1 MEIYKMKTP
10 LLIFAGSGA
19 GGVLRYL
26 VQKFFI
32 DLGYVTFPAGT
43 FTVNILG
50 CFLIGLFNAL
60 AEKNNL
66 LTPEWRLALT
76 TGFCGGFT
84 TFSTFA
90 NENMSLLRNGDYF
103 YFSLYIILSILLGIG
118 AVILGTNCIKL
129 F

>member
-1 MEIYKMKTP
+1 MKTA
-10 LLIFAGSGA
+10 LIIFAGSGV
-19 GGVLRYL
+19 GGVLRYF
-26 VQKFFI
+26 VQKFFV
-32 DLGYVTFPAGT
+32 DAGYVNFPTGT
-43 FTVNILG
+43 FVVNILG
-50 CFLIGLFNAL
+50 CFLIGLFNAI

-90 NENMSLLRNGDYF
+90 NENMNLLRNGSYF
-103 YFSLYIILSILLGIG
+103 YFTTYLVASIVLGIA
-118 AVILGTNCIKL
+118 AVVLGTNAAKL

>member
-1 MEIYKMKTP
+1 MKTA
-10 LLIFAGSGA
+10 LIIFTGSGA

-26 VQKFFI
+26 VQKFFV
-32 DLGYVTFPAGT
+32 DAGYVNFPLGT
-43 FTVNILG
+43 FVVNILG

-60 AEKNNL
+60 AAKNNL
-66 LTPEWRLALT
+66 ISPELQLALT

-90 NENMSLLRNGDYF
+90 NENMNLLRNGDYV
-103 YFSLYIILSILLGIG
+103 YFSLYIIFSVALGIG
-118 AVILGTNCIKL
+118 AVVLGVNTAKL

>member
-1 MEIYKMKTP
+1 MKIA
-10 LLIFAGSGA
+10 LIIFAGSGA
-19 GGVLRYL
+19 GGVLRYFM
-26 VQKFFI
+26 QKLFV
-32 DLGYVTFPAGT
+32 DAGYVNFPAGT
-43 FTVNILG
+43 FVVNILG

-90 NENMSLLRNGDYF
+90 NENMNLLRNGDYF
-103 YFSLYIILSILLGIG
+103 YFTSYMVLSVVLGIA
-118 AVILGTNCIKL
+118 AVVLGTNAVKL

>member
-1 MEIYKMKTP
+1 MKTA
-10 LLIFAGSGA
+10 LIIFAGSGV
-19 GGVLRYL
+19 GGVLRYFM
-26 VQKFFI
+26 QKIFV
-32 DLGYVTFPAGT
+32 DAGYVNFPAGT
-43 FTVNILG
+43 FVVNILG

-90 NENMSLLRNGDYF
+90 NENMSLLRNGDYA
-103 YFSLYIILSILLGIG
+103 YFSLYIVLSIVLGIG
-118 AVILGTNCIKL
+118 AVILGSNAVKL

>member
-1 MEIYKMKTP
+1 MKTA
-10 LLIFAGSGA
+10 LIIFAGSGL

-26 VQKFFI
+26 VQKLFV
-32 DLGYVTFPAGT
+32 DAGYVNFPTGT
-43 FTVNILG
+43 FVVNILG

-60 AEKNNL
+60 VEKNNL
-66 LTPEWRLALT
+66 ISTDLRLALT

-90 NENMSLLRNGDYF
+90 NENMNLLRNGDYT
-103 YFSLYIILSILLGIG
+103 YFSLYMIFSVMLGIG
-118 AVILGTNCIKL
+118 AVILGINTVKL

>member
-1 MEIYKMKTP
+1 MKIAFI
-10 LLIFAGSGA
+10 IFTSSGL
-19 GGVLRYL
+19 GGVARYL
-26 VQKFFI
+26 VQKVFI
-32 DLGYVTFPAGT
+32 DLGYTSFPAGT
-43 FTVNILG
+43 FVVNILG

-60 AEKNNL
+60 AEKNSL
-66 LTPEWRLALT
+66 LSPEWRLALT

-90 NENMSLLRNGDYF
+90 NENMNLLHNGDYF
-103 YFSLYIILSILLGIG
+103 YFILYILLSVVLGIG